1 MGMHCL
7 YFNEVLLLIKSSL
20 SKYVQYCQQFS
31 NMQTTILVA
40 YNHTENLLTE
50 LCLKPLVIVGNV
62 GMKIW
67 AH

>member
-1 MGMHCL
+1 
-7 YFNEVLLLIKSSL
+7 
-20 SKYVQYCQQFS
+20 
-31 NMQTTILVA
+31 MQTTILVA
-40 YNHTENLLTE
+40 YNHTENLLAE